1 MYLKRIISSV
11 NSWADFK
18 EVLHSKTKLE
28 KGNAFEELTKY
39 YLSYNPIYK
48 SKLKTV
54 WLQKELPASVL
65 KKLNLPVNDQ
75 GIDLIA
81 ETNEGEFWAIQCK
94 YLQDEDQRL
103 SHRKISTF
111 ISLSTG
117 IAENIS
123 YCLVCTTVDEYAELY
138 KGKKNIGFCNSDE
151 WNKLDKTFF
160 DWLRNKLK
168 GKEKSIVPYTPKPH
182 QKRALAEAK
191 KYFIADK
198 NHKGKLVFP
207 CGAGKSLTGYWI
219 TKALNSKSIIVAVPS
234 LSLVKQTLEVYL
246 RETVANNE
254 TVEWLCVCSDEG
266 IGKNDD
272 IAIHTQDIGIPC
284 VTDKTIIVDWLLK
297 NKNKKTIV
305 FTTYQSGKTI
315 AEASHRAN
323 FKFDLGILDEA
334 HKTVGAK
341 DKLFSYLL
349 FDKNIS
355 IARRIFM
362 TATERRYAGS
372 SDTILSMDDVEM
384 YGETFATMSFKE
396 AIEIGILSDYKIITL
411 FISDDEVKQV
421 IQKNAF
427 VKPLGKEWN
436 KETEARTLA
445 SLIALR
451 KAMDQYPIHHAVT
464 FHSSIAKSKS
474 FEESQAVFSKAYPK
488 FSKVDSFHV
497 SGAMPTT
504 IRSKIVTEFSNSK
517 KAIITNAKCL
527 TEGVDVPNIDCV
539 LFADPRKS
547 TIDIVQAV
555 GRALR
560 KTKDKEYGYV
570 ILPVFIKSKTA
581 EAIIESEEFNEV
593 LSVLRALASNDER
606 IIEYFKDISKGKKV
620 NKKDCPIQFEIDER
634 LAGLIDE
641 KELINSIQL
650 TTWNKLAKLS
660 WMPFEQAREFVRGLK
675 LNSQKD
681 FRNYFNNNTRP
692 ADLPTAPNAIYKNK
706 GWISWGDYFGTGR
719 IADQLKQYC
728 SYLEARQFV
737 KKYNLTSNKKWKL
750 LCNSGEVPN
759 NIPYNPD
766 QTYKSKGWNGWGDF
780 LGSGNI
786 ANYNK
791 QYLDFNNAKAFVR
804 NLKFK
809 SVSDWRAYC
818 ISEKKPFNIPSS
830 PEKIYENKGWIN
842 FSDWLGV
849 EIIATQNRVYKNFH
863 DSRELVRNLKLKNI
877 IEWRNFCK
885 SGKKTV
891 DIPKSP
897 DHVYKDQGWNGYGDW
912 LGTNNTAT
920 QNRSYWDYNVAREF
934 VRKLN
939 FKNYTEWK
947 NYCKSD
953 QKPIELPN
961 SPEKVYKNKE
971 WIGISDWLGTGKA
984 RPNTPIGSFKDVK
997 EFVYKLRLK
1006 NMKEWRLYCKSGEK
1020 PVNIPYAPQ
1029 DKYKEWRGWA
1039 DFLGTENL
1047 HKKEFVSYSDAKNF
1061 IKNLKLKSNNDWR
1074 RYLKTEEKPDFIP
1087 SAPENI
1093 YRNKGWNGWGDFLG
1107 TENTATQKLVYLSY
1121 EEAEKYIQKLNLKSS
1136 QEWKKYCS
1144 SGKKPRNIPSNP
1156 NSTYRDKGWISFTDF
1171 LGNEGKPRSK
1181 RKVIP
1186 FPETK
1191 KFALQRNVKS
1201 KVDWKKLTQQSNFPK
1216 EMAKDLAKVYKA
1228 EWRGWNDFLNIN
1240 PKDIFLTFNEAKKY
1254 VKQLKLN
1261 SASWKIYCNSGQK
1274 PDNIPRSADKIYKS
1288 EWKGWANFLGKE

>member
-1 MYLKRIISSV
+1 MPLKSFISAV
-11 NSWADFK
+11 NTWNDFK
-18 EVLHSKTKLE
+18 QVLNNKTKLE

-54 WLQKELPASVL
+54 WLHKEVPFSVL
-65 KKLNLPVNDQ
+65 KKLNLPINDQ

-117 IAENIS
+117 IAENIT

-168 GKEKSIVPYTPKPH
+168 GKEKPIVPYTPKPH

-191 KYFIADK
+191 KYFISDK

-219 TKALNSKSIIVAVPS
+219 TKELNSKSIIVAVPS

-272 IAIHTQDIGIPC
+272 IAVHTQDIGIPC

-297 NKNKKTIV
+297 NKNKKTII

-315 AEASHRAN
+315 AEASHTAN

-355 IARRIFM
+355 IAKRIFM

-384 YGETFATMSFKE
+384 YGDTFATMSFKE

-411 FISDDEVKQV
+411 FISDEDVKQA

-427 VKPLGKEWN
+427 VKPLGKEWD

-474 FEESQAVFSKAYPK
+474 FEESQTVFSRAYPK
-488 FSKVDSFHV
+488 FCKVDSFHV
-497 SGAMPTT
+497 SGAMPTA
-504 IRSKIVTEFSNSK
+504 IRSKIVTEFSSSP

-560 KTKDKEYGYV
+560 KTKNKEYGYV
-570 ILPVFIKSKTA
+570 ILPVFTKSKTA
-581 EAIIESEEFNEV
+581 EAIIESAEFNEV

-606 IIEYFKDISKGKKV
+606 IIEYFRDISKGQKV
-620 NKKDCPIQFEIDER
+620 NKQDCPIQFEIDER
-634 LAGLIDE
+634 LASLIDE

-660 WMPFEQAREFVRGLK
+660 WLPFGEAKEFAKRLNLKSGSEWKDYCKTNKRPSDIPTNPNVFYRNNGWLSMGDWLGTGNIATYNKVYRSFEDARTFAGKLK
-675 LNSQKD
+675 MKTRSEWADYCKSGNKPDDIPATPHNTYTIDWKGYGD
-681 FRNYFNNNTRP
+681 F
-692 ADLPTAPNAIYKNK
+692 L
-706 GWISWGDYFGTGR
+706 GTGR
-719 IADQLKQYC
+719 IADQLKVYRPF
-728 SYLEARQFV
+728 EDA
-737 KKYNLTSNKKWKL
+737 
-750 LCNSGEVPN
+750 
-759 NIPYNPD
+759 
-766 QTYKSKGWNGWGDF
+766 
-780 LGSGNI
+780 
-786 ANYNK
+786 
-791 QYLDFNNAKAFVR
+791 
-804 NLKFK
+804 
-809 SVSDWRAYC
+809 RAY
-818 ISEKKPFNIPSS
+818 
-830 PEKIYENKGWIN
+830 
-842 FSDWLGV
+842 
-849 EIIATQNRVYKNFH
+849 
-863 DSRELVRNLKLKNI
+863 
-877 IEWRNFCK
+877 
-885 SGKKTV
+885 
-891 DIPKSP
+891 
-897 DHVYKDQGWNGYGDW
+897 
-912 LGTNNTAT
+912 
-920 QNRSYWDYNVAREF
+920 
-934 VRKLN
+934 VRK
-939 FKNYTEWK
+939 
-947 NYCKSD
+947 
-953 QKPIELPN
+953 
-961 SPEKVYKNKE
+961 
-971 WIGISDWLGTGKA
+971 
-984 RPNTPIGSFKDVK
+984 
-997 EFVYKLRLK
+997 
-1006 NMKEWRLYCKSGEK
+1006 
-1020 PVNIPYAPQ
+1020 
-1029 DKYKEWRGWA
+1029 
-1039 DFLGTENL
+1039 
-1047 HKKEFVSYSDAKNF
+1047 
-1061 IKNLKLKSNNDWR
+1061 LKLKSKDEWR
-1074 RYLKTEEKPDFIP
+1074 HYCESGKKPDDIP
-1087 SAPENI
+1087 VAINSTYKAEW
-1093 YRNKGWNGWGDFLG
+1093 KGWGDFLG
-1107 TENTATQKLVYLSY
+1107 TGNIANFNKIYLSF
-1121 EEAEKYIQKLNLKSS
+1121 EDARIFVRKLRMKS
-1136 QEWKKYCS
+1136 QTEWGDYCK
-1144 SGKKPRNIPSNP
+1144 SGKKPENISSNP
-1156 NSTYRDKGWISFTDF
+1156 HRTYKTKWKGMGDF
-1171 LGNEGKPRSK
+1171 LGTGNIANQDKVYRLFEDARTFVRKLKLKSNEEWRNYCKSGRKPMDIPVAVQNAYRTEWEGMGDFLGTGVIATKSRVYRSFEDARIFI
-1181 RKVIP
+1181 RKLKMKSFVEWTKYCISGRKPDDIP
-1186 FPETK
+1186 ANPNRTYK
-1191 KFALQRNVKS
+1191 D
-1201 KVDWKKLTQQSNFPK
+1201 DWKG
-1216 EMAKDLAKVYKA
+1216 MAD
-1228 EWRGWNDFLNIN
+1228 
-1240 PKDIFLTFNEAKKY
+1240 
-1254 VKQLKLN
+1254 
-1261 SASWKIYCNSGQK
+1261 
-1274 PDNIPRSADKIYKS
+1274 
-1288 EWKGWANFLGKE
+1288 FLGKE

>member
-54 WLQKELPASVL
+54 WLQKEVPASVL
-65 KKLNLPVNDQ
+65 KKLNLPLNDQ

-168 GKEKSIVPYTPKPH
+168 GKEKPIVPYTPKPH

-198 NHKGKLVFP
+198 NHRGKLVFP

-254 TVEWLCVCSDEG
+254 KVEWLCVCSDEG

-272 IAIHTQDIGIPC
+272 IAIHIQDIGIPC
-284 VTDKTIIVDWLLK
+284 VTDKKIIVDWLKK
-297 NKNKKTIV
+297 NKNKKTII

-315 AEASHRAN
+315 AEASHTAN

-411 FISDDEVKQV
+411 FISDEEVKQV

-474 FEESQAVFSKAYPK
+474 FEESQSVFSKAYPK

-560 KTKDKEYGYV
+560 KTKNKEYGYV
-570 ILPVFIKSKTA
+570 ILPVFTKSKTA
-581 EAIIESEEFNEV
+581 EAVIESEEFNEV
-593 LSVLRALASNDER
+593 LNVLSALASNDER
-606 IIEYFKDISKGKKV
+606 IIEYFRDISKGKKV

-650 TTWNKLAKLS
+650 TTWNKLAKLT
-660 WMPFEQAREFVRGLK
+660 WMPFEEAREFVRALK
-675 LNSQKD
+675 LKSGEEFKNFCKINKRPLDIPTQPNRVYLKD
-681 FRNYFNNNTRP
+681 
-692 ADLPTAPNAIYKNK
+692 
-706 GWISWGDYFGTGR
+706 GWLSMGDFLGTGR
-719 IADQLKQYC
+719 VADQYKEFTSFEDAKFFAHSLKLKSSSEWSKYC
-728 SYLEARQFV
+728 NTGQLPN
-737 KKYNLTSNKKWKL
+737 KYPKAPRYAYIDK
-750 LCNSGEVPN
+750 
-759 NIPYNPD
+759 
-766 QTYKSKGWNGWGDF
+766 WNGWGDF
-780 LGSGNI
+780 LGSGII
-786 ANYNK
+786 ANQNK
-791 QYLDFNNAKAFVR
+791 KYKSYTETRDYVR
-804 NLKFK
+804 SLGIK
-809 SVSDWRAYC
+809 SQ
-818 ISEKKPFNIPSS
+818 SEWMK
-830 PEKIYENKGWIN
+830 
-842 FSDWLGV
+842 
-849 EIIATQNRVYKNFH
+849 
-863 DSRELVRNLKLKNI
+863 
-877 IEWRNFCK
+877 FCK
-885 SGKKTV
+885 SGKKSNDVPTEFRRYYKKEFTSLGDFLGTGRIADHLKKYRPFEDAKKFIRDLKINSISEWRHYIKSGKKPE
-891 DIPKSP
+891 DIPSDLFKG
-897 DHVYKDQGWNGYGDW
+897 YKGEFRSISEIF
-912 LGTNNTAT
+912 GTNNVSS
-920 QNRSYWDYNVAREF
+920 RFREYKSLGELSKIAQSL
-934 VRKLN
+934 KL
-939 FKNYTEWK
+939 KSQADWYKHWK
-947 NYCKSD
+947 MN
-953 QKPIELPN
+953 QKPPDIPI
-961 SPEKVYKNKE
+961 SPQTTYKKKG
-971 WIGISDWLGTGKA
+971 WISWGEFLGTGRVADQLKCYV
-984 RPNTPIGSFKDVK
+984 SFYEAKIYANKMGVKSVSEWRKITKSISFPKDMPK
-997 EFVYKLRLK
+997 RLERVYKSDWK
-1006 NMKEWRLYCKSGEK
+1006 
-1020 PVNIPYAPQ
+1020 
-1029 DKYKEWRGWA
+1029 GWA
-1039 DFLGTENL
+1039 DFLG
-1047 HKKEFVSYSDAKNF
+1047 
-1061 IKNLKLKSNNDWR
+1061 
-1074 RYLKTEEKPDFIP
+1074 KT
-1087 SAPENI
+1087 S
-1093 YRNKGWNGWGDFLG
+1093 
-1107 TENTATQKLVYLSY
+1107 
-1121 EEAEKYIQKLNLKSS
+1121 
-1136 QEWKKYCS
+1136 
-1144 SGKKPRNIPSNP
+1144 
-1156 NSTYRDKGWISFTDF
+1156 
-1171 LGNEGKPRSK
+1171 
-1181 RKVIP
+1181 
-1186 FPETK
+1186 
-1191 KFALQRNVKS
+1191 
-1201 KVDWKKLTQQSNFPK
+1201 
-1216 EMAKDLAKVYKA
+1216 
-1228 EWRGWNDFLNIN
+1228 
-1240 PKDIFLTFNEAKKY
+1240 
-1254 VKQLKLN
+1254 
-1261 SASWKIYCNSGQK
+1261 
-1274 PDNIPRSADKIYKS
+1274 
-1288 EWKGWANFLGKE
+1288 

>member
-18 EVLHSKTKLE
+18 EVLNSKTKLE
-28 KGNAFEELTKY
+28 KGNAFEEITKH

-54 WLQKELPASVL
+54 WLQKEVPASVL
-65 KKLNLPVNDQ
+65 KKLNLPINDQ

-81 ETNEGEFWAIQCK
+81 ETNEGEFWAMQCK

-117 IAENIS
+117 VAENIT

-138 KGKKNIGFCNSDE
+138 KGKKNIGFCNSEE

-168 GKEKSIVPYTPKPH
+168 GKEISIVPYTPKPH
-182 QKRALAEAK
+182 QKKALADAK

-198 NHKGKLVFP
+198 NNKGKLVFP

-219 TKALNSKSIIVAVPS
+219 TKELNPKSIIVAVPS

-246 RETVANNE
+246 RETVANKE
-254 TVEWLCVCSDEG
+254 SVEWLCVCSDEG

-284 VTDKTIIVDWLLK
+284 VTDKKVIVDWLLK
-297 NKNKKTIV
+297 NKNKKTII

-315 AEASHRAN
+315 AEASRTAN

-384 YGETFATMSFKE
+384 YGDTFATMSFKE

-411 FISDDEVKQV
+411 FISDEEVKQV

-427 VKPLGKEWN
+427 VKPLGKEWD

-451 KAMDQYPIHHAVT
+451 KAMDEYPIHHAVT

-474 FEESQAVFSKAYPK
+474 FEESQAVFSKAYSN

-497 SGAMPTT
+497 SGAMPTAF
-504 IRSKIVTEFSNSK
+504 RSKIVTEFSNSK

-560 KTKDKEYGYV
+560 KTKDKEFGYV
-570 ILPVFIKSKTA
+570 ILPVFTKSKTA

-606 IIEYFKDISKGKKV
+606 IIEYFRDISKGKKV
-620 NKKDCPIQFEIDER
+620 NKKDWPITFEIDER

-660 WMPFEQAREFVRGLK
+660 WMPFEEARAFVRSLNLK
-675 LNSQKD
+675 SREEWEEFCKTNE
-681 FRNYFNNNTRP
+681 RP
-692 ADLPTAPNAIYKNK
+692 LDIPTNPNVIYKNE
-706 GWISWGDYFGTGR
+706 GWKSNGDWLGSNY
-719 IADQLKQYC
+719 IANQLRE
-728 SYLEARQFV
+728 YLPYEDTRKYARQFNF
-737 KKYNLTSNKKWKL
+737 KSQHQWFEHCK
-750 LCNSGEVPN
+750 NSTNPIGIPN
-759 NIPYNPD
+759 SVVD
-766 QTYKSKGWNGWGDF
+766 VYKNNGWTGWGDF

-786 ANYNK
+786 ATYNRNY
-791 QYLDFNNAKAFVR
+791 LPFESAKLFVQKL
-804 NLKFK
+804 NLQ
-809 SVSDWRAYC
+809 
-818 ISEKKPFNIPSS
+818 SEKYWREYLKSDIKPENIPAH
-830 PEKIYENKGWIN
+830 PAK
-842 FSDWLGV
+842 
-849 EIIATQNRVYKNFH
+849 
-863 DSRELVRNLKLKNI
+863 
-877 IEWRNFCK
+877 
-885 SGKKTV
+885 
-891 DIPKSP
+891 
-897 DHVYKDQGWNGYGDW
+897 VYKD
-912 LGTNNTAT
+912 
-920 QNRSYWDYNVAREF
+920 
-934 VRKLN
+934 
-939 FKNYTEWK
+939 
-947 NYCKSD
+947 
-953 QKPIELPN
+953 
-961 SPEKVYKNKE
+961 
-971 WIGISDWLGTGKA
+971 
-984 RPNTPIGSFKDVK
+984 
-997 EFVYKLRLK
+997 
-1006 NMKEWRLYCKSGEK
+1006 SG
-1020 PVNIPYAPQ
+1020 
-1029 DKYKEWRGWA
+1029 WRGM
-1039 DFLGTENL
+1039 
-1047 HKKEFVSYSDAKNF
+1047 
-1061 IKNLKLKSNNDWR
+1061 
-1074 RYLKTEEKPDFIP
+1074 
-1087 SAPENI
+1087 
-1093 YRNKGWNGWGDFLG
+1093 GDFLG
-1107 TENTATQKLVYLSY
+1107 TGTIASQNREYCSF
-1121 EEAEKYIQKLNLKSS
+1121 EEAKEFAKNIGIKTWK
-1136 QEWKKYCS
+1136 EWQNFSK
-1144 SGKKPRNIPSNP
+1144 SGKRPLNIPCSP
-1156 NSTYRDKGWISFTDF
+1156 EQVYKDKGWINWGDF
-1171 LGNEGKPRSK
+1171 LSTGVISAKE
-1181 RKVIP
+1181 KV
-1186 FPETK
+1186 FKNYKETK
-1191 KFALQRNVKS
+1191 DFVHKLKLKSANDWRIYCKS
-1201 KVDWKKLTQQSNFPK
+1201 KLKPL
-1216 EMAKDLAKVYKA
+1216 
-1228 EWRGWNDFLNIN
+1228 
-1240 PKDIFLTFNEAKKY
+1240 DIPSAP
-1254 VKQLKLN
+1254 N
-1261 SASWKIYCNSGQK
+1261 SQ
-1274 PDNIPRSADKIYKS
+1274 YKS
-1288 EWKGWANFLGKE
+1288 EWKGWADFLGKE

>member
-182 QKRALAEAK
+182 QKRALEEAK

-254 TVEWLCVCSDEG
+254 KVEWLCVCSDEG

-297 NKNKKTIV
+297 NKNKKTII

-396 AIEIGILSDYKIITL
+396 AIETGILSDYKIITL
-411 FISDDEVKQV
+411 FISDEEVKQV

-570 ILPVFIKSKTA
+570 ILPVFTKSKTT
-581 EAIIESEEFNEV
+581 EAIIDSEEFNEV

-620 NKKDCPIQFEIDER
+620 NKKDSPIQFEIDER

-650 TTWNKLAKLS
+650 TTWHKLAKLS
-660 WMPFEQAREFVRGLK
+660 WMPFEEARSFVRLLKLKNQKEWQEYSKSKDRPFDLPSIPGNIYNGNGWINLGDFIGTGTIASQNKTYLSFDKARKYVHSLKLHSLTEWRNYCRTTERPPNIPTNPNVVYINSGWKSAGDWLGTKSIAPQLREFVSYAEAKKYAKKLGFTSQHEWFLHCKGLNK
-675 LNSQKD
+675 PVNIPNSVVD
-681 FRNYFNNNTRP
+681 V
-692 ADLPTAPNAIYKNK
+692 YKNN
-706 GWISWGDYFGTGR
+706 GWVS
-719 IADQLKQYC
+719 
-728 SYLEARQFV
+728 
-737 KKYNLTSNKKWKL
+737 
-750 LCNSGEVPN
+750 
-759 NIPYNPD
+759 
-766 QTYKSKGWNGWGDF
+766 WGDF
-780 LGSGNI
+780 LGSGNV
-786 ANYNK
+786 ATYNR
-791 QYLDFNNAKAFVR
+791 QYLNYEEAKRFVQKL
-804 NLKFK
+804 NL
-809 SVSDWRAYC
+809 R
-818 ISEKKPFNIPSS
+818 SEKYWREYLKSGKKPEGIPGHPAKVYRDSGWKGMGDFLGTDTIPSRNRKYCSFEEAKGIAKNIGIKTWKEWQNFSKSGKRPLNIPCS
-830 PEKIYENKGWIN
+830 PEQVYKNKGWIN
-842 FSDWLGV
+842 WGDFLSTGV
-849 EIIATQNRVYKNFH
+849 ISVKEKV
-863 DSRELVRNLKLKNI
+863 
-877 IEWRNFCK
+877 
-885 SGKKTV
+885 
-891 DIPKSP
+891 
-897 DHVYKDQGWNGYGDW
+897 
-912 LGTNNTAT
+912 
-920 QNRSYWDYNVAREF
+920 
-934 VRKLN
+934 
-939 FKNYTEWK
+939 FKNY
-947 NYCKSD
+947 
-953 QKPIELPN
+953 
-961 SPEKVYKNKE
+961 KE
-971 WIGISDWLGTGKA
+971 T
-984 RPNTPIGSFKDVK
+984 KD
-997 EFVYKLRLK
+997 FV
-1006 NMKEWRLYCKSGEK
+1006 
-1020 PVNIPYAPQ
+1020 
-1029 DKYKEWRGWA
+1029 
-1039 DFLGTENL
+1039 
-1047 HKKEFVSYSDAKNF
+1047 HK
-1061 IKNLKLKSNNDWR
+1061 LKLKSANDWR
-1074 RYLKTEEKPDFIP
+1074 IYCKSKLKPLDIP
-1087 SAPENI
+1087 SAPN
-1093 YRNKGWNGWGDFLG
+1093 
-1107 TENTATQKLVYLSY
+1107 
-1121 EEAEKYIQKLNLKSS
+1121 S
-1136 QEWKKYCS
+1136 Q
-1144 SGKKPRNIPSNP
+1144 
-1156 NSTYRDKGWISFTDF
+1156 
-1171 LGNEGKPRSK
+1171 
-1181 RKVIP
+1181 
-1186 FPETK
+1186 
-1191 KFALQRNVKS
+1191 
-1201 KVDWKKLTQQSNFPK
+1201 
-1216 EMAKDLAKVYKA
+1216 YKA
-1228 EWRGWNDFLNIN
+1228 EW
-1240 PKDIFLTFNEAKKY
+1240 
-1254 VKQLKLN
+1254 
-1261 SASWKIYCNSGQK
+1261 
-1274 PDNIPRSADKIYKS
+1274 
-1288 EWKGWANFLGKE
+1288 KGWSDFLGKEEKVSK